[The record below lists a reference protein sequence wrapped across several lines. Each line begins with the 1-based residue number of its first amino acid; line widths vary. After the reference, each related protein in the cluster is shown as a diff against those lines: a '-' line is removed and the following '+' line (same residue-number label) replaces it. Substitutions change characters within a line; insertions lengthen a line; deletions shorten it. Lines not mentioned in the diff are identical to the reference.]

1 MREKSYGRFE
11 LFSKGE
17 RDILLRMLGYAY
29 KNPSEFGFDSFQE
42 GEDDTAWHDLLDLY
56 KEATGFLC

>member
-17 RDILLRMLGYAY
+17 RDILLRMLRCAY
-29 KNPSEFGFDSFQE
+29 KNPSEFGFDTPQ
-42 GEDDTAWHDLLDLY
+42 GEDDTDWYDLLDLY